1 MATIEERLAA
11 LEAKW
16 TGTGLGCPPDG
27 PRHHVPTGYEPETAR
42 LVYDLLRAGSS
53 KLAYSVA
60 SGFPL
65 VEYAYTLEADFDSAD
80 TTEVNNVG
88 QDQKVVQDSII
99 DEVVF
104 QVQNQNTP
112 AGLDSLTNEFFE
124 LQSGIEATMQIVGA
138 AGGYQSYNFFT
149 PIKLMCGEKKMWL
162 ITYNNGIV
170 MNFNASVPL
179 PFAVTVTFVFRCR
192 TSYWR
197 RLLEMT
203 SYEALCK
210 LKEMGF
216 LAEWYEQHFCG

>member
-1 MATIEERLAA
+1 MDNEGKTA
-11 LEAKW
+11 
-16 TGTGLGCPPDG
+16 TGLGCPPG
-27 PRHHVPTGYEPETAR
+27 SGGTSHCPTGFEPETAR
-42 LVYDLLRAGSS
+42 IIYDLLRAGSS

-65 VEYAYTLEADFDSAD
+65 VEYAYTLEADFDSAS

-99 DEVVF
+99 DDVVF
-104 QVQNQNTP
+104 QVQNQDTP
-112 AGLDSLTNEFFE
+112 SGLDSLTNFFFE
-124 LQSGIEATMQIVGA
+124 QESGILATMQIVGA
-138 AGGYQSYNFFT
+138 AGGYQPYNFFT
-149 PIKLMCGEKKMWL
+149 PIKLMCGPKKMWL

-179 PFAVTVTFVFRCR
+179 PFPVTVTFVFRCR

-197 RLLEMT
+197 KLLEMT
-203 SYEALCK
+203 SWEALCK

-216 LAEWYEQHFCG
+216 LCDWYEQHFCS